1 MCTKYSLKK
10 IISQKQYQADMI
22 MIFPYKQ
29 LFLFIIL
36 TKFVFLCSFLQ
47 LIKKRFLVVGH

>member
-22 MIFPYKQ
+22 MIFPYKH
-29 LFLFIIL
+29 LFFIHNHYCPV
-36 TKFVFLCSFLQ
+36 K
-47 LIKKRFLVVGH
+47 